1 MPLFRQGF
9 RRRQDY
15 GGQVV
20 GQAPLRPAWRDHG
33 AEEAGFGDPA
43 LQFASAKSAFSLLE
57 VIVALAI
64 FALAAVVLGSAYLNV
79 LTAYETVSRGN
90 QTDEDVRFARSLL
103 LAEPDHDTAE
113 KGGDFVSP
121 GGRQVRWHATITST
135 TTADLFTVAFVC
147 DLADPASNGGT
158 QTVTEN
164 FTVMR
169 PTWADP
175 AENTKLKQ
183 DAQDRI
189 AKLQGKTN
197 STQQ

>member
-1 MPLFRQGF
+1 MRRGF
-9 RRRQDY
+9 T
-15 GGQVV
+15 
-20 GQAPLRPAWRDHG
+20 
-33 AEEAGFGDPA
+33 
-43 LQFASAKSAFSLLE
+43 LLE
-57 VIVALAI
+57 VLVALAI
-64 FALAAVVLGSAYLNV
+64 FALAAIVLGAAYVNV

-90 QTDEDVRFARSLL
+90 QTDEDVRFARAQL

-121 GGRQVRWHATITST
+121 GGRQVKWHATIAST
-135 TTADLFTVAFVC
+135 TTADLFTVTYVC
-147 DLADPASNGGT
+147 ELTDPAANGGT

-175 AENTKLKQ
+175 TENTKLKQ

-189 AKLQGKTN
+189 AKLQGKTT
-197 STQQ
+197 STP

>member
-1 MPLFRQGF
+1 M
-9 RRRQDY
+9 
-15 GGQVV
+15 
-20 GQAPLRPAWRDHG
+20 
-33 AEEAGFGDPA
+33 
-43 LQFASAKSAFSLLE
+43 E
-57 VIVALAI
+57 VLVALAI
-64 FALAAVVLGSAYLNV
+64 FALAAIVLGAAYVNV

-90 QTDEDVRFARSLL
+90 QTDEDVRFARAQL

-121 GGRQVRWHATITST
+121 GGRQVKWHGTITST
-135 TTADLFTVAFVC
+135 TTADLFTVTFVC
-147 DLADPASNGGT
+147 ELSDPAGTGGA

-175 AENTKLKQ
+175 TENTKLKQ

-189 AKLQGKTN
+189 AKLQGRTN
-197 STQQ
+197 STP